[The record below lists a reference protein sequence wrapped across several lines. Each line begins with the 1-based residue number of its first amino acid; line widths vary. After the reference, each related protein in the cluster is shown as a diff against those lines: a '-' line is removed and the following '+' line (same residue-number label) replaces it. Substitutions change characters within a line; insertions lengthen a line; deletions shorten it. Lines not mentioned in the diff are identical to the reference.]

1 MFKKGDVVLC
11 IDDDSNEHLL
21 TKGKE
26 YIVIDPDLVENDFIE
41 VKCDRGYVDM
51 FFSTRFKLK
60 ESLEKENTRR
70 ELIEELFNS
79 IEKDN
84 TMKKEFIP
92 YEEAL
97 ILKALGFEEP
107 CFGLFAQD
115 ESLIIKQ
122 MPNQQECD
130 CYFGGILAPLGQQAF
145 NFFKEKGYVINVYSY
160 ANDGKEWSF
169 LIKNKTI
176 ATSDLIY
183 LSEEEAQHACLRE
196 LIYLENLK
204 KGL

>member
-1 MFKKGDVVLC
+1 MFKKGDIIAVCV
-11 IDDDSNEHLL
+11 DDRGAELWL

-26 YIVIDPDLVENDFIE
+26 YTVISLDKIGSIE
-41 VKCDRGYVDM
+41 VYGNNGDLCEFWD
-51 FFSTRFKLK
+51 SRFKLK
-60 ESLEKENTRR
+60 ESLESTRK
-70 ELIEELFNS
+70 ELIEKLFNS

-107 CFGLFAQD
+107 CFGLFVQD

-130 CYFGGILAPLGQQAF
+130 YYFGGILAPLGQQAF
-145 NFFKEKGYVINVYSY
+145 NFFKEKGYVINVYSD
-160 ANDGKEWSF
+160 ANDGKEWTF

-176 ATSDLIY
+176 ATSVDIY